1 MSQDK
6 KNILILGST
15 IAKLIWVDQ
24 AKRLGDKGYRTLFF
38 VRNKTSLGRDSSNL
52 ETVEIPSNPL
62 LHWFRFFQILR
73 SHRPHHIEA
82 YHDLYR
88 WDFLLS
94 YWVYVFL
101 ARIFRI
107 PIVSVCMGGEIL
119 YWEKHFFLKKWSVKA
134 LLRASR
140 IIIVKEPYH
149 RDYLQRYRVLGRKK
163 IQLIDLPNATNIHDD
178 FDVTRTKNVILY
190 LNSFKSWRHP
200 EVVIEAF
207 KRIKKEVPDAE
218 LIMAGYRT
226 EEELRGIEKR
236 LDSTIHGA
244 VRFMPYDLEN
254 RRYFPQAKVFLL
266 PAELIYVNNALL
278 EAMERAVPP
287 IIGNVDPWCGKI
299 VDDGLN
305 GFVVEIKPEAFAE
318 KAILLLKD
326 EALRRRLGLEARKT
340 VEERFNNDKRIETL
354 LSMFETL

>member
-6 KNILILGST
+6 KTILILGST
-15 IAKLIWVDQ
+15 IAKLIWIDQ

-38 VRNKTSLGRDSSNL
+38 VREKTSFGRDSAFMK
-52 ETVEIPSNPL
+52 TVEIPGHL
-62 LHWFRFFQILR
+62 LFHWVRFFKILR

-101 ARIFRI
+101 ARLFRI

-119 YWEKHFFLKKWSVKA
+119 YWKNHFFLKKWSVKA